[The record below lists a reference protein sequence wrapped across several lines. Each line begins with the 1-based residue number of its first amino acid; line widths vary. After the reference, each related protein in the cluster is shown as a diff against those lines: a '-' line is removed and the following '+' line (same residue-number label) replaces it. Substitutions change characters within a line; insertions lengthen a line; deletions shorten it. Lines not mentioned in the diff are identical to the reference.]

1 MTRIAVFGVPH
12 RLNEVLLKEKQE
24 NSYHYKNRDRDLT
37 ELYNMAAI
45 LRDQHMRDLN
55 FKKLKNVMAM
65 ESIINKL
72 KNEIKPAEK
81 LVYYR

>member
-1 MTRIAVFGVPH
+1 
-12 RLNEVLLKEKQE
+12 
-24 NSYHYKNRDRDLT
+24 
-37 ELYNMAAI
+37 MAAI

-55 FKKLKNVMAM
+55 FEKLKNVMAM

-81 LVYYR
+81 LVYYW